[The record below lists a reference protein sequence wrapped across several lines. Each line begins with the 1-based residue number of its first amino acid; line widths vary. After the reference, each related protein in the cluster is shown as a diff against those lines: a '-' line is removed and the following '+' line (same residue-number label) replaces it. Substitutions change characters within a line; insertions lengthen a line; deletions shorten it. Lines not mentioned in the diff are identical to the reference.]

1 MVETGYASSPGNSL
15 RQTSDPELH
24 ASHAPFGGQWVEHR
38 DGGLA
43 LFRAKCRRPL
53 VGRSATL
60 AVLPN
65 SPALIH
71 PGRNRARLKA
81 KRDKLLTA
89 LKERG
94 ILDETEYGLS
104 LLEPLP
110 EAPVPL
116 PDEAPHLLERLAADA
131 PGTRIT
137 TSVNRMLQRQTQEIV
152 NRYARDYAS
161 NHIHN
166 LAALIADAETGEV
179 LAYAGN
185 VTFKADARKGNQVDI
200 ITSPRS
206 TGSILEALSLCR
218 HAARRATAP
227 RHARFRRSLNLNGFS
242 PQNYNKTFYGAVPAH
257 RAIERSLNVPLVR
270 MLSAYNTGRFMSLL
284 KKAGMTTL
292 RFSEEHYG
300 ASLILGGAEGTLWG
314 PHRHVCFTGA
324 YARTLPDL
332 QRAV

>member
-1 MVETGYASSPGNSL
+1 M
-15 RQTSDPELH
+15 
-24 ASHAPFGGQWVEHR
+24 
-38 DGGLA
+38 
-43 LFRAKCRRPL
+43 
-53 VGRSATL
+53 
-60 AVLPN
+60 
-65 SPALIH
+65 
-71 PGRNRARLKA
+71 
-81 KRDKLLTA
+81 
-89 LKERG
+89 
-94 ILDETEYGLS
+94 
-104 LLEPLP
+104 
-110 EAPVPL
+110 PL

-206 TGSILEALSLCR
+206 TGSILKPFLY
-218 HAARRATAP
+218 AAMLHDGQLLPGTLVSDVP
-227 RHARFRRSLNLNGFS
+227 LNLNGFS

-270 MLSAYNTGRFMSLL
+270 MLSAYNTGAVHVAAEKGGHDHAALFRR
-284 KKAGMTTL
+284 TL
-292 RFSEEHYG
+292 RGFADPG
-300 ASLILGGAEGTLWG
+300 RRRRDVMG
-314 PHRHVCFTGA
+314 PHRHVMLHWRVRSHITGLTTGGMTRRIFIRSLLSRLLRPIRSA
-324 YARTLPDL
+324 LSPTKGLRTSLFLSAASIWFAFEAMSALNRPEEEADWQQFGSIEAGGL
-332 QRAV
+332 ENGDELWRTGRLGDRDNPALYGRRMGGQRFGRRPSGTDRRG